1 MEKERQDAV
10 INATPNCTFGSLR
23 GNGNA
28 FTALR
33 LYFLI
38 ELMFICLCVAN
49 ANPLMIPIVN
59 ACKKHGSSI
68 IFCEY

>member
-1 MEKERQDAV
+1 MEKERQEAV

-38 ELMFICLCVAN
+38 ELMFICLC
-49 ANPLMIPIVN
+49 
-59 ACKKHGSSI
+59 ACM
-68 IFCEY
+68 FVCLYVYMFVCLYV